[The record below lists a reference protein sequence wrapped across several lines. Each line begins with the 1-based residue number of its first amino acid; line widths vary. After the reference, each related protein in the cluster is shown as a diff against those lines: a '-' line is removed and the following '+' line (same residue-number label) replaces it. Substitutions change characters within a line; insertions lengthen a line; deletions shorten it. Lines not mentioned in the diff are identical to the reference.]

1 MYTER
6 EELVTYIYEG
16 HKDAYGVKGRHYNF
30 DAMSIDELR
39 AEADRINN
47 AVVEAIA
54 EEKSQEALA
63 EARFESRIVESIQLG
78 AESREDAIRWILQA
92 EGLDKEY
99 DAGYICYSLGLTYSR
114 EAEFKPFVSWD
125 HDPRNELH
133 W

>member
-39 AEADRINN
+39 AEADRISN
-47 AVVEAIA
+47 AVVDAIA

-78 AESREDAIRWILQA
+78 AENREDAIRWILQA

-99 DAGYICYSLGLTYSR
+99 DAGYICYSLGLPYSR
-114 EAEFKPFVSWD
+114 EAEFKQFVSWD
-125 HDPRNELH
+125 HDPRNEEN

>member
-6 EELVTYIYEG
+6 KELVTYIYDG

-30 DAMSIDELR
+30 DAMSIEELR
-39 AEADRINN
+39 NEADRIDR
-47 AVVEAIA
+47 AVGDAIA
-54 EEKSQEALA
+54 DEKAAELAA
-63 EARFESRIVESIQLG
+63 EARFEGRVVESIQLG

-92 EGLDKEY
+92 EGPDKEY
-99 DAGYICYSLGLTYSR
+99 DAGYICYSLGLPYSR

-125 HDPRNELH
+125 YDPRNEEN